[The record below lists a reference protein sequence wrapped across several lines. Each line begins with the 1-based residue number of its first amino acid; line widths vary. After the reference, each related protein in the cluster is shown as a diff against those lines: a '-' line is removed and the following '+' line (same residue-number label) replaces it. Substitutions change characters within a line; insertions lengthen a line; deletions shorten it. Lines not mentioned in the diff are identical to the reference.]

1 MCELV
6 HTGRFLFFWT
16 ILFPPPP
23 FWGIWHGCEI
33 RELLCPFWESHG
45 CSEWPVRLN
54 PIGEVPRLEAQTVER
69 KLVAIFADCR
79 GLQPPDAAR
88 RGQYSSHAYR
98 VPDHRM
104 SSLVA
109 SSLAQQHYWIVWA

>member
-1 MCELV
+1 MQ
-6 HTGRFLFFWT
+6 R
-16 ILFPPPP
+16 
-23 FWGIWHGCEI
+23 
-33 RELLCPFWESHG
+33 
-45 CSEWPVRLN
+45 WPVTLYS
-54 PIGEVPRLEAQTVER
+54 IGEVPRLEAQTVER

-79 GLQPPDAAR
+79 RLQPPDAAR